1 MFGVSNQKYDLF
13 IHLTESLIASRD
25 RWDVIK
31 LILLV
36 GFFFSSFWSNQFNT
50 CESQFA
56 HIEHKRHLMRW
67 LDIVRRS
74 HECIPFGRLF
84 SSLSNE
90 WGFHLKH
97 KFEAGEKMGLIFVT
111 QFIVQTLD
119 LPANNVSLSR
129 TMLMYSLHPLLI
141 QTHSAFNHCSYQLQ
155 ISVLKILERAL
166 AGWLFGAR
174 VPWKISVGDIF
185 NTMDYVHTH
194 TQIQIQSVHSK
205 QARWGQ

>member
-1 MFGVSNQKYDLF
+1 MYSVWTF
-13 IHLTESLIASRD
+13 IFISVEWMRLPLE
-25 RWDVIK
+25 
-31 LILLV
+31 V
-36 GFFFSSFWSNQFNT
+36 GLSINL
-50 CESQFA
+50 
-56 HIEHKRHLMRW
+56 KR
-67 LDIVRRS
+67 
-74 HECIPFGRLF
+74 G
-84 SSLSNE
+84 
-90 WGFHLKH
+90 K
-97 KFEAGEKMGLIFVT
+97 KMGLIFVT

-194 TQIQIQSVHSK
+194 KHTQIHSVHSK
-205 QARWGQ
+205 QAR